1 MRRIVLTIIFAI
13 IITIGCNGQDENN
26 RYKLY
31 STENIYTFLQLDTRT
46 GKIKQVQW
54 SLKENEEGTII
65 LNDVD
70 LTYGIAVG
78 KNLDRFELYPT
89 KNMYQF
95 ILLDKAT
102 GDKWHVQW
110 GFEEL
115 KRWIRP
121 IEG

>member
-54 SLKENEEGTII
+54 SLKENEEGAII

-70 LTYGIAVG
+70 LTYGIG